1 MERAGFS
8 HTSYDGVPHSQ
19 GDEPRTARNE
29 VAQDVDGAKPE
40 LVLSADGEAG
50 NPGRKVHFQRGS
62 DLQPLISLL
71 VLVLFFLDGGLGFRV

>member
-1 MERAGFS
+1 
-8 HTSYDGVPHSQ
+8 
-19 GDEPRTARNE
+19 
-29 VAQDVDGAKPE
+29 VDGAKPE

-71 VLVLFFLDGGLGFRV
+71 VLVLFFLDGGAVNACPGLDVTRGATTFKTNGALCELV